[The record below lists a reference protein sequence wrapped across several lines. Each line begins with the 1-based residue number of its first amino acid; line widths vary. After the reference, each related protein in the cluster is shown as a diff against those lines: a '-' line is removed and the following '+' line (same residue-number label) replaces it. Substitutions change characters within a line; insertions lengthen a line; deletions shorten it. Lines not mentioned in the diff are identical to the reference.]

1 MKQLKKHIREEITRL
16 IAEEK
21 YPVPG
26 EILMALKKD
35 LKLSPIVRYVDT
47 LKAANTIPPSYEIRL
62 LNGRSF
68 LVYYEDFSLMVKIG
82 TKDYY
87 LGYYNELLMVRKHI
101 NRLLTNPIKKEPED
115 VEGGSEETPEIPSE
129 PTEEPAEEPAEEPEA

>member
-1 MKQLKKHIREEITRL
+1 MKRLKKHIREEITRL
-16 IAEEK
+16 ITEEK

-47 LKAANTIPPSYEIRL
+47 LKAANTIPASYEIRL

-68 LVYYEDFSLMVKIG
+68 MIYYEDFSLMVKIG
-82 TKDYY
+82 TKDYF
-87 LGYYNELLMVRKHI
+87 LGDVAELLMARKHI
-101 NRLLTNPIKKEPED
+101 NRLLTDPIKKEPED
-115 VEGGSEETPEIPSE
+115 TEGGGEETPEPPS
-129 PTEEPAEEPAEEPEA
+129 EPAEEPAEEPEA